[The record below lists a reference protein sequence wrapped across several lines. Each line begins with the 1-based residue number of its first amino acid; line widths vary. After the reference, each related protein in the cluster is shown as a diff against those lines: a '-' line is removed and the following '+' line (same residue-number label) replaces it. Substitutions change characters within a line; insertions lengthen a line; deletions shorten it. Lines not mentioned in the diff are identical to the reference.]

1 MNLSLISKMIS
12 NILERETIV
21 SKVGDILKVW
31 VKGIGQTEIKID
43 LDKNIRIMSVD
54 IHEDIVRKI
63 INKLRS

>member
-1 MNLSLISKMIS
+1 MNLFLISKMVS

-43 LDKNIRIMSVD
+43 DKNVSIISVD

-63 INKLRS
+63 INKLM